1 MRKILLIACV
11 LASFFAG
18 AQPIVNRAS
27 SANTVSDGRLQ
38 AQYNFFLPRFTD
50 TTAANEQKGIDSCGA
65 QIYTR
70 NPHAVWFRSCTPA
83 KHWEKMVDA
92 TTVLNLIDSSKG
104 NILILNDSTV
114 IVCNGDGACDTI
126 SIVTNIT
133 NLSTVTYYDDSTIIV
148 CNSDTIPVCDTI
160 IIGTQSIVYAFQN
173 WLRESANGIVEF
185 GSNTSSYSSGLYLG
199 HDTYVNTGYFK
210 MEWGGETT
218 YDYPH
223 LFTQTQSFQNGTG
236 LVGWRHPGDVA
247 GGFPNTV
254 RLGVNYTGAVYDNSP
269 AIPGYFGDR
278 IGYEISTNTMPHGS
292 YGRYVD
298 DSTSKSVGLF
308 FHTQDT
314 TYTDA
319 FSFYGVPPHL
329 ISGNSL
335 GVDVDDYKILIGKT
349 DKTLQFPGYPS
360 TRNDGVL
367 AKVLGTDASGNV
379 LLGTVATSNF
389 QTIDATNGLTAVN
402 DSTVRLGGTLT
413 QNTSITGGSFNLQLS
428 SAITSN
434 HTLRVTNS
442 GLLGGG
448 IRSEATGGSGV
459 GVYAIG
465 DVGLN
470 ALGNGSEGAIISV
483 NQSVTGGERT
493 VLRLERYSTGT
504 PINGIMNG
512 IGFQTVANGGN
523 DYSNFIYSGWSN
535 ATYASRTSRFFI
547 KSNNLGI
554 IDTTFEISGVGG
566 LKFNMYG
573 INTFAG
579 TPTYALGVDAS
590 GNVVEFAVGGGSGGN
605 DSAYIN
611 ITQLTDTSIQFE
623 RDNGG
628 LDTLEISLAVGDKGD
643 IDVQGGWTNW
653 VVDTSAITEI
663 KIAAG
668 AVTSTK
674 IATGA
679 VGATQLASTTVVAG
693 AYTNADITV
702 DEDGRITAAA
712 NGSGGGNSFTVR
724 DLAFKVGAYADL
736 PQAGDSILVYSDYI
750 GAYLDVIR
758 EGETQFRDTL
768 NGVEVDTATG
778 TITFH
783 PPLMESERIIVRKY
797 PYAYW
802 AHDTIPNTSYDTDF
816 QAYLTAVEGAG
827 GSLTTNQK
835 TAYNDFVVELKAAGI
850 FTGYFDFIHLLT
862 GGSEAATK
870 FNLVDPQNLD
880 ASHRI
885 TFQNGATYASSGVT
899 TNGTTQYIDPKYIMG
914 TSGKGATQYDY
925 HVAVYNATTAGV
937 AGFTFG
943 VADGTAT
950 LYGLARA
957 TDDLS
962 YFKNINAGES
972 SFADA
977 TSGKGFY
984 ITNKNT
990 TAPNI
995 TVYKDGVQKLT
1006 VADNGGANGLPT
1018 TYGLMFN
1025 AYNNNG
1031 GLSQYRSGELR
1042 IISAGKSFNTT
1053 QRAAYETA
1061 VANLMTA
1068 LGL

>member
-278 IGYEISTNTMPHGS
+278 IGYEISANTMPHGS

-643 IDVQGGWTNW
+643 IDVQGGWTDW

-663 KIAAG
+663 KIANL
-668 AVTSTK
+668 AVTSGK

-679 VGATQLASTTVVAG
+679 VGATQIASTAVTPG
-693 AYTNADITV
+693 SYTNADITV
-702 DEDGRITAAA
+702 DEDGRITAAS
-712 NGSGGGNSFTVR
+712 NGTGGGGANTFYNTDFIIGTTVN
-724 DLAFKVGAYADL
+724 APAS
-736 PQAGDSILVYSDYI
+736 GDSSLDISATSFLNKKIFVY
-750 GAYLDVIR
+750 R
-758 EGETQFRDTL
+758 EGRLQTDSLTS
-768 NGVEVDTATG
+768 NGYEWNPSTG
-778 TITFH
+778 ILTVH
-783 PPLMESERIIVRKY
+783 PPFLTEEKVQILAY
-797 PYAYW
+797 PTADWTYVNLPAG
-802 AHDTIPNTSYDTDF
+802 TSYDSDA
-816 QAYLTAVEGAG
+816 QAFFTAAG
-827 GSLTTNQK
+827 ITNTTQKDAVNQLVL
-835 TAYNDFVVELKAAGI
+835 DLKAASVWTKLKVIYPFVGGDATKHSYNLKNPAAFQITWSGGWTHSSTGAAGNGTNAKGETGFNPNTEFADNDYAYIGVYVGGTSESGEFIPIGCRDGI
-850 FTGYFDFIHLLT
+850 GDFYIKPRNGSNNLSAFINSGEAGGGVPSPLGYSSGTSKSGGIRTFKNGTPLSPLNPLST
-862 GGSEAATK
+862 STANYNVWLGCLNNLGSEYGHINSTLQLVFIGDDEFSDADDAA
-870 FNLVDPQNLD
+870 
-880 ASHRI
+880 I
-885 TFQNGATYASSGVT
+885 Y
-899 TNGTTQYIDPKYIMG
+899 
-914 TSGKGATQYDY
+914 
-925 HVAVYNATTAGV
+925 TA
-937 AGFTFG
+937 A
-943 VADGTAT
+943 
-950 LYGLARA
+950 
-957 TDDLS
+957 
-962 YFKNINAGES
+962 
-972 SFADA
+972 
-977 TSGKGFY
+977 
-984 ITNKNT
+984 
-990 TAPNI
+990 
-995 TVYKDGVQKLT
+995 
-1006 VADNGGANGLPT
+1006 
-1018 TYGLMFN
+1018 
-1025 AYNNNG
+1025 
-1031 GLSQYRSGELR
+1031 
-1042 IISAGKSFNTT
+1042 
-1053 QRAAYETA
+1053 AAYQTA
-1061 VANLMTA
+1061 I
-1068 LGL
+1068 GR